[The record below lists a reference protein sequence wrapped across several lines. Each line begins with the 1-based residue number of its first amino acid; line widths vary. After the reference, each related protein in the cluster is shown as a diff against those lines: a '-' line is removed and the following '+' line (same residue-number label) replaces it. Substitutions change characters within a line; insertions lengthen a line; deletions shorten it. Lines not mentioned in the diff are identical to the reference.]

1 MTSRLPDAY
10 FDTMYD
16 ASADPWDLRTCWYE
30 RRKYAITLSMLPHRR
45 YRHAFEPGCSI
56 GTLTERLT
64 ERCEVVTAT
73 DVALAALR
81 GADPAVASRRP
92 A

>member
-1 MTSRLPDAY
+1 MVRLP
-10 FDTMYD
+10 T
-16 ASADPWDLRTCWYE
+16 LGI
-30 RRKYAITLSMLPHRR
+30 YAPAGMSGANMRSPCRCCYRR

-56 GTLTERLT
+56 GMLTERLT